1 MEPSERDG
9 DLCEVWGHPPLSVR
23 WPEPIV
29 GPNVSNHKVTCQVSI
44 KVMDSQPGTSDK
56 RGEGLI
62 ICHQDSYRSF
72 LFHCFVNLSR
82 KDFSASAMTPR
93 NVEPCLS
100 SLLRVPSLEDRR
112 PSPLLRTDMVERRRA
127 RTGETGRPCTS
138 PGWASCRGFLDHG
151 FSLYGQVDV
160 VPNLLGDKHGDW
172 VLGSYGRGS
181 RGCEAGDSNCRLER
195 VQPRPAS

>member
-29 GPNVSNHKVTCQVSI
+29 GPNVSNRKVTCQVSI

-62 ICHQDSYRSF
+62 IRHQDSYRSF
-72 LFHCFVNLSR
+72 LFHGLVNLSR
-82 KDFSASAMTPR
+82 KVISACAMTPR
-93 NVEPCLS
+93 IVEPCPS

-112 PSPLLRTDMVERRRA
+112 PSLLQGQIWWNGGGQERGKQEGLVLRQGWLRAGAFWIVAFRFMV
-127 RTGETGRPCTS
+127 
-138 PGWASCRGFLDHG
+138 
-151 FSLYGQVDV
+151 
-160 VPNLLGDKHGDW
+160 K
-172 VLGSYGRGS
+172 
-181 RGCEAGDSNCRLER
+181 
-195 VQPRPAS
+195 

>member
-56 RGEGLI
+56 RGQGLI
-62 ICHQDSYRSF
+62 IRHQDSYRSF
-72 LFHCFVNLSR
+72 LFHGLVNLSC
-82 KDFSASAMTPR
+82 KDFSAGAMTAR

-112 PSPLLRTDMVERRRA
+112 PSPLQRQIWWNGGGQERGRQEDLVLRRGWLRAGAFWIMAFRFMV
-127 RTGETGRPCTS
+127 
-138 PGWASCRGFLDHG
+138 
-151 FSLYGQVDV
+151 
-160 VPNLLGDKHGDW
+160 K
-172 VLGSYGRGS
+172 
-181 RGCEAGDSNCRLER
+181 
-195 VQPRPAS
+195 